1 MYHNEVFKLLIKSQ
15 RSLLSET
22 YLIDLQSKIEDYTMK
37 FDESNIFR
45 ETPNIIKLLINQNKP
60 SAKEYLY
67 NQLPCTYYPMLNKF
81 GNYTLEAI
89 IIHVLG
95 VVFNSLQEYPVV
107 RVSTLL
113 EQLNSTVRDQTRFN
127 IYNETDSGK
136 VSAVLTSMAES
147 DKDVTKA
154 SSKKGK
160 KQKKEKCTDYTIG
173 LQLIHFMVERD
184 MIHVSTDMD
193 VTHEKPEVVLNKGK
207 AYIKKYCY
215 ATCNFDLSQLP
226 IKLNLPMVCI
236 PLDWQPAER
245 ISEPK
250 TLSDLIGGYL
260 CTPSGDIYNKFRL
273 LTSRDYN
280 NFFIKLDNV
289 EYKNMCQ
296 ILNGLQ
302 AQPFEIN
309 KKLLSFL
316 QKNRQCLEDLGLL
329 MPNVLAR
336 VNIKEATDLLGDCF
350 FSNVQGIKALS
361 SYHILLKEL
370 FTRVQRARYEDFV
383 IKLASAYEGYQ
394 LYLPAFMDFR
404 GRIYRS
410 GVLHFHERDLSKSL
424 LLFSVSPQ
432 NNLSE
437 KTLSQDL
444 ACAAAFKYQKF
455 ESLDDALKWY
465 NNHQSQMFSSDKSLI
480 QFAESASDPFQFI
493 AKILSL
499 DSSSYYK
506 VPVSVDA
513 SASAYQIMSY
523 LLLNQEMG
531 RRTNLLPSSDGKI
544 QDLYMCLQDELHKF
558 LDKRLEVSPYKHKLV
573 LSMLTRKFVKGLFMP
588 LVYGKTVFSMV
599 QDIRN
604 NEKGSSLTFKECYNL
619 AKLCYDF
626 YCYKYPD
633 IVNLMNLLNLIGWFC
648 SSLDKPVLYSTS
660 YITTVQDYMCSK
672 NEYIWV
678 YNRQTKKRHR
688 VTLRVPTY
696 NRDSRKTL
704 ISTCADF
711 IHQKDAYIA
720 KKVVDGFLSYTG
732 GAPVYTVHDNFIT
745 TVLYARYIPNIY
757 TGVFATL
764 GSPLQIINKFLY
776 INVLSQAIQLDISN
790 SNAYDERFIEEQCL
804 GTSSTYSSLYRKGEP
819 IPSEYLRLHLES
831 LMPKDLS
838 DSKRKSWCAKIT
850 DTVRCYEIYC
860 RTVCGGDP
868 FNKPEEGGKR
878 HAEMWNE
885 FKENLE
891 ILKHKGSNYSVHY

>member
-1 MYHNEVFKLLIKSQ
+1 MFTSSYKKRCVFNVFCFLNLPMLWNLNCYPHVMLYSSDTSSKNSDDPSLLNGSVPKIDNTYDSYSDATFDIKYDTTIDNESDPCFSNGYDSSSESYRLPNNSCIDEFWNVYYSKLLGSEKSMKSNVSMYHKEVFKLLIKSQ
-15 RSLLSET
+15 NHPNILLSDT

-67 NQLPCTYYPMLNKF
+67 KQLPSTYYPMLNKF
-81 GNYTLEAI
+81 GSYTLEAI

-107 RVSTLL
+107 KVSTLL
-113 EQLNSTVRDQTRFN
+113 EQLNSTVKDQTRFN
-127 IYNETDSGK
+127 NESNSGK
-136 VSAVLTSMAES
+136 VEAVLTSMDES
-147 DKDVTKA
+147 DMDVTKG

-160 KQKKEKCTDYTIG
+160 KQKKEKGTYYSIG
-173 LQLIHFMVERD
+173 LQLIHFMVERAL
-184 MIHVSTDMD
+184 INVSTGMD
-193 VTHEKPEVVLNKGK
+193 VTNDKPEVILNKGK

-226 IKLNLPMVCI
+226 IKLNLPMVCR

-245 ISEPK
+245 FSDPK

-273 LTSRDYN
+273 LTSRDIN
-280 NFFIKLDNV
+280 NFFIKLDKV
-289 EYKNMCQ
+289 EYTHMCN

-302 AQPFEIN
+302 SQPFEIN

-316 QKNRQCLEDLGLL
+316 KRNRNYLEDLGLL

-336 VNIKEATDLLGDCF
+336 VNVKEATDILGDFF
-350 FSNVQGIKALS
+350 FSNVHGIKALT

-370 FTRVQRARYEDFV
+370 LTRVQRARYEDFV

-424 LLFSVSPQ
+424 LLFSVYPQTQ

-437 KTLSQDL
+437 KTLSQEL

-455 ESLDDALKWY
+455 ESLDDALTWY
-465 NNHQSQMFSSDKSLI
+465 NNHQSQMFASDQSLI
-480 QFAESASDPFQFI
+480 QFAESASDPFQFL

-499 DSSSYYK
+499 DGYSNYYK

-531 RRTNLLPSSDGKI
+531 RRTNLLPSEDGKI
-544 QDLYMCLQDELHKF
+544 QDVYMCLQDELHKF
-558 LDKRLEVSPYKHKLV
+558 LDKRLEVSKYKHKLV

-604 NEKGSSLTFKECYNL
+604 TEKGSSLTFKECYNL

-648 SSLDKPVLYSTS
+648 SNLEKPVLYSTS

-678 YNRQTKKRHR
+678 YNRHTKKKHR

-696 NRDSRKTL
+696 NRDSRKT
-704 ISTCADF
+704 ITSTCANF

-720 KKVVDGFLSYTG
+720 KKVVEAFHSYTG
-732 GAPVYTVHDNFIT
+732 GGVHGP
-745 TVLYARYIPNIY
+745 R
-757 TGVFATL
+757 
-764 GSPLQIINKFLY
+764 
-776 INVLSQAIQLDISN
+776 
-790 SNAYDERFIEEQCL
+790 
-804 GTSSTYSSLYRKGEP
+804 
-819 IPSEYLRLHLES
+819 
-831 LMPKDLS
+831 
-838 DSKRKSWCAKIT
+838 
-850 DTVRCYEIYC
+850 
-860 RTVCGGDP
+860 
-868 FNKPEEGGKR
+868 
-878 HAEMWNE
+878 
-885 FKENLE
+885 
-891 ILKHKGSNYSVHY
+891 